1 MNSIK
6 KCQCYASPFRLFPST
21 SLWFGKTD
29 EAILPPAGPGP
40 THYPQFSREM
50 GKLSLTTFEQISIA
64 LVFLLLMSA
73 TMNHPRNLW
82 QMKCNVFK
90 AALLFN
96 SHFGHSSN
104 RGGFYTRK
112 QFSRIT
118 VVLYRCTLNKSFS
131 SIAYLFLV
139 KQYVC
144 VFKKFIEWFWM
155 NIVHVSFLAQLQL
168 EEIISFK
175 SNWSVWSNKM
185 DYWSEN

>member
-6 KCQCYASPFRLFPST
+6 KCQCYASAFRLFPST
-21 SLWFGKTD
+21 SLWLGKTD
-29 EAILPPAGPGP
+29 EAILPPPGPGP

-96 SHFGHSSN
+96 SYFGHSSN

-112 QFSRIT
+112 QFSCVT
-118 VVLYRCTLNKSFS
+118 VVLYHC
-131 SIAYLFLV
+131 IV
-139 KQYVC
+139 K
-144 VFKKFIEWFWM
+144 
-155 NIVHVSFLAQLQL
+155 
-168 EEIISFK
+168 ISFIYC
-175 SNWSVWSNKM
+175 SYIFS
-185 DYWSEN
+185 